1 MMNLKNRIRV
11 WCKISQHF
19 SEVPFLGAEGHH
31 LLWLHTGDEISLTRT
46 DDSDY
51 EIQRYTELNDIDG
64 VPIFEGDIVA
74 FTSYED
80 WDDKDGYDLEQEVRW
95 SKFYC
100 GWAVFPVGYK
110 FDGTGV
116 EFAGQQ
122 IYHFKSSIRVIGNI
136 FEKYE

>member
-1 MMNLKNRIRV
+1 MMTLKNKIRV

-19 SEVPFLGAEGHH
+19 SDIPFLGACGHH
-31 LLWLHTGDEISLTRT
+31 LLWLHTGNEISLTRT
-46 DDSDY
+46 DDPDY
-51 EIQRYTELNDIDG
+51 VVQRYTEMNDVDG
-64 VPIFEGDIVA
+64 DPIFEGDIVE

-80 WDDKDGYDLEQEVRW
+80 WDDKDGYRLDQEVRW

-110 FDGTGV
+110 FDGVGV

-122 IYHFKSSIRVIGNI
+122 IHNFRSSIKVIGNI
-136 FEKYE
+136 FQKYD